1 MDVWAGLDSLALS
14 VVEEAGNESFP
25 LLFLHLFSLSLFLVV
40 PSSFSLHFQFHV
52 CYSFSVCF

>member
-40 PSSFSLHFQFHV
+40 TVSL
-52 CYSFSVCF
+52 SVSIFMCVLGLSQ